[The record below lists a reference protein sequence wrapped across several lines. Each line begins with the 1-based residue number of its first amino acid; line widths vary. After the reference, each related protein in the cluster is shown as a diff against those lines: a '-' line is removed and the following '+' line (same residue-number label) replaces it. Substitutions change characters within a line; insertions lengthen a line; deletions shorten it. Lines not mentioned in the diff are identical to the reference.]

1 MRWNNDS
8 SYLYTMFLKYLL
20 LGFLFYFLFK
30 FIFDFIIPVA
40 KTTKQIKKQFD
51 AVREQQQQFY
61 QKQEEPT
68 PAPKYTS
75 KVDKDDDYIEFE
87 EIK

>member
-1 MRWNNDS
+1 
-8 SYLYTMFLKYLL
+8 L

>member
-1 MRWNNDS
+1 
-8 SYLYTMFLKYLL
+8 MFLKYLL

-68 PAPKYTS
+68 PDPKYTS

>member
-1 MRWNNDS
+1 
-8 SYLYTMFLKYLL
+8 MFLKYLL

-40 KTTKQIKKQFD
+40 KTTRQVKNQFD

-61 QKQEEPT
+61 QRHQEPA
-68 PAPKYTS
+68 PAPKESS
-75 KVDKDDDYIEFE
+75 KADQDDYIEFE
-87 EIK
+87 EVK